1 MESDESVHRLEG
13 TQNEKGGLIVKKK
26 PPTFKVPQ
34 PSKLGLDKLAAAK
47 RKEKEETA
55 RKMSFTIEENDNSD
69 EASPSVK
76 DKSAKDSRKFRSPQ
90 EETPTYTGGI
100 SKEARDRL
108 MERLSASN
116 NKHREKGVY
125 ASTKDKEK
133 HRSRDDYYDRHI
145 SKYKSR
151 DRDRRRDRKRNYDSE
166 PHNSSREKS
175 PRFSDEP
182 KTPNIHLKSDPSRS
196 SWDED
201 DDPVTSKKS
210 AWDYPTP
217 NLYKSSPGDWSERS
231 SKSKLDED
239 FSQREERSSRR
250 SRDRRGRKYEDDTPR
265 PTPAHRYNEWMKD
278 RKRTGATP
286 GVNKEE
292 NLKWDATVDRE
303 MWEEEQKR
311 LDREWYNMGE
321 GYDEDTN
328 PFSTVSDDYTKK
340 KEEQL
345 EQRKRKRM
353 SAQQRQINKD
363 NELWERNRMLT
374 SGVVH
379 SVDINEDYDEES
391 IDRVHLLV
399 HNIVPPFLDGRIV
412 FTKQPEPVIPVR

>member
-1 MESDESVHRLEG
+1 MDSEDNVHRLEG
-13 TQNEKGGLIVKKK
+13 TQNETGGLIVKKK

-47 RKEKEETA
+47 RKEKEDAA
-55 RKMSFTIEENDNSD
+55 RKMSFTIDENDTVD
-69 EASPSVK
+69 DGSPMLKEKHSK
-76 DKSAKDSRKFRSPQ
+76 DNRKFRSPQ

-100 SKEARDRL
+100 SKEARERL
-108 MERLSASN
+108 MERITANHS
-116 NKHREKGVY
+116 KHKEKGVY
-125 ASTKDKEK
+125 ASTKDREKPSSSSKDNYYDK
-133 HRSRDDYYDRHI
+133 HRSRH
-145 SKYKSR
+145 YKDR
-151 DRDRRRDRKRNYDSE
+151 DRDRKRHRDR
-166 PHNSSREKS
+166 HNDSSRREKT

-182 KTPNIHLKSDPSRS
+182 KTPNIKLKGDPSQS

-217 NLYKSSPGDWSERS
+217 NLYKSSPGEWSERS
-231 SKSKLDED
+231 SKSKLED
-239 FSQREERSSRR
+239 DCSHREERSSRR
-250 SRDRRGRKYEDDTPR
+250 SKDRRGRKYDDDTPR
-265 PTPAHRYNEWMKD
+265 PTPAHKYNAWMKD
-278 RKRTGATP
+278 RKSTGATP
-286 GVNKEE
+286 GANREE

-379 SVDINEDYDEES
+379 SVDFSEDYDDES